1 MKNNVEVDYGRNSV
15 APRPYFSL
23 LSSFSLNFSQCKTLE
38 PITQPPARLFIAKDG
53 IRGHGRSPRWAV
65 ASTWSNL
72 ARPGELVTSPLSY
85 LGAQASQGSEK
96 GLKWPFCPPFWVFLH
111 SWSKTWNGHLFRTV
125 TDIQHHKLTNKDQK
139 MNDSP
144 RTKLGYGIGL
154 SNSTCLVTSVVLFES
169 PIDS

>member
-53 IRGHGRSPRWAV
+53 IRDHGSSPRRAV

-72 ARPGELVTSPLSY
+72 ARPSEVSSPRRAGCFLMKLSDGPSAEGHPLVWSVHPHFRIFSHFLLKHCEILQITWQLVLSN
-85 LGAQASQGSEK
+85 ST
-96 GLKWPFCPPFWVFLH
+96 WPTKICM
-111 SWSKTWNGHLFRTV
+111 S
-125 TDIQHHKLTNKDQK
+125 TN
-139 MNDSP
+139 NCP
-144 RTKLGYGIGL
+144 RTKLGYD
-154 SNSTCLVTSVVLFES
+154 TTPRVCL
-169 PIDS
+169 PP